1 MLFPGSCGL
10 QQNRVKKGGEKIDR
24 PNDIHLLQEY
34 YNKYREMNKIV
45 ELEEIGSSQRYEDSD
60 RSAARAERK
69 RKVYETAR
77 ILNEVVDAYRRE
89 SPEETVDHHVSGQ
102 TCTHL

>member
-1 MLFPGSCGL
+1 
-10 QQNRVKKGGEKIDR
+10 V
-24 PNDIHLLQEY
+24 Y
-34 YNKYREMNKIV
+34 
-45 ELEEIGSSQRYEDSD
+45 

-69 RKVYETAR
+69 RKVYEKAR

-102 TCTHL
+102 NCTHL